1 MLSKRSAGHKR
12 TKRGRKMDLSHNH
25 SRRSILKTGLAA
37 AAAAALPAPEAKAQE
52 TPFWEPKKPGEIRI
66 SAICG
71 EDPQL
76 RNGLRRIMQHLPNPN
91 FWWANNR
98 GPITPEML
106 RDTDLLLTFYSGYL
120 YTEENV
126 DIIIDEITNRGMAW
140 ICVHNTPWFAGEK
153 LNALM
158 GAYPMLHR
166 EIQPVIIR
174 NLNQNH
180 PITEGIEPFVIQLD
194 EQFGVYFKNPDDPDM
209 TVLFKSQGMH
219 DKHVTTQGWCV
230 QRGKG
235 RIVGMTPGHYEWTW
249 YQVQYQE
256 LMWRAAQWA
265 LNLPL
270 EPFYGNFDNFIW

>member
-1 MLSKRSAGHKR
+1 
-12 TKRGRKMDLSHNH
+12 MDLSHNH
-25 SRRSILKTGLAA
+25 SRRRVLKTGLAA
-37 AAAAALPAPEAKAQE
+37 AASVALSVPEAKAHE
-52 TPFWEPKKPGEIRI
+52 VPIWEKKKPGELRI
-66 SAICG
+66 TAICG

-76 RNGLRRIMQHLPNPN
+76 RNGLRNVMRHLPKAN

-98 GPITPEML
+98 GPITSDML
-106 RDTDLLLTFYSGYL
+106 HDTDLLLTFYSSYL
-120 YTEENV
+120 YTEENIE
-126 DIIIDEITNRGMAW
+126 IINNDITNRGMGW
-140 ICVHNTPWFAGEK
+140 ICVHNTPWFAGGK

-166 EIQPVIIR
+166 EIQPVVIC
-174 NLNQNH
+174 NLNQDH
-180 PITEGIEPFVIQLD
+180 PITQGIEPFIIQLD
-194 EQFGVYFKNPDDPDM
+194 EQFGAYIADPDDPDF
-209 TVLFKSQGMH
+209 TLLFRSHGLH
-219 DKHVTTQGWCV
+219 DDHWTIQGWCV

-270 EPFYGNFDNFIW
+270 KPFYGSFENFIW